1 MGAGNEPIP
10 RLRLPTLAILTN
22 PSSPHE
28 PHMPRARRT
37 PMCSLTEH
45 TARSHREHLAKQTEP
60 IYTQTANDHGIPYEP
75 PTQGPQ
81 QGPSSFPCPETQG
94 EQ

>member
-1 MGAGNEPIP
+1 
-10 RLRLPTLAILTN
+10 
-22 PSSPHE
+22 
-28 PHMPRARRT
+28 
-37 PMCSLTEH
+37 MCSLTEH

-75 PTQGPQ
+75 PTQGPE
-81 QGPSSFPCPETQG
+81 QGPFLCPGTQG